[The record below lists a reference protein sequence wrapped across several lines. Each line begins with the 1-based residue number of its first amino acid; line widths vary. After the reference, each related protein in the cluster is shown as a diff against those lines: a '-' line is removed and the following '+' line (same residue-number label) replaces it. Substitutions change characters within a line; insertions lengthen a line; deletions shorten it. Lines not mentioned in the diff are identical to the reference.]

1 MVKEQPDD
9 APIINPM
16 AWLAPLFRLVV
27 TIVVGIMGGYLFGMI
42 GSMSYPGIGAI
53 GGALLG
59 FIFFGFLT
67 CCLVGAYKDCLPD
80 INAMF
85 DTSHV
90 VPDVLSHAV
99 FKHGKFTL
107 IVTVHRI
114 EGMQG
119 QGGILPWSNP
129 DTYVSIECG
138 INPIKRTCVKNN
150 LKYEEQFRLT
160 ITPKDEHIVI
170 KALDQD
176 IFGAQ
181 LLGYLNLDVDED
193 VIGHGFPQEQTFKL
207 EMGGKSDRT
216 GGKTVIVLSFDYT
229 DDYPI
234 AAQQAHVK
242 SFPHMAQRRKER
254 LLRSRE
260 LWNTKSY
267 GSCQHLESLTFNTN
281 VNMTVKEQQSQRQKD
296 LARKLQTDKESGKKL
311 PDDPES
317 THPIPESHV

>member
-16 AWLAPLFRLVV
+16 AFLVPVFRLTV
-27 TIVVGIMGGYLFGMI
+27 TLAVGIMGAYLFGMI
-42 GSMSYPGIGAI
+42 GSMSYPGVGAI
-53 GGALLG
+53 GGALIG
-59 FIFFGFLT
+59 FVFFGFLT

-85 DTSHV
+85 DGTAL
-90 VPDVLSHAV
+90 VPPIISHAV
-99 FKHGKFTL
+99 CKHGKFTL
-107 IVTVHRI
+107 IVTVHRL

-119 QGGILPWSNP
+119 MGGLFPWSNP

-138 INPIKRTCVKNN
+138 HNPIKRTCVKNN

-234 AAQQAHVK
+234 AAQQAHQK
-242 SFPHMAQRRKER
+242 NFPHVAQRRKER
-254 LLRSRE
+254 LMRSRD
-260 LWNTKSY
+260 LWQSKNY
-267 GSCQHLESLTFNTN
+267 GSCQHLEQLTFNTD
-281 VNMTVKEQQSQRQKD
+281 VNETVTEQKKQQDRD
-296 LARKLQTDKESGKKL
+296 LVSKKKKA

-317 THPIPESHV
+317 THPPPDSYV

>member
-1 MVKEQPDD
+1 MVKEDADD

-16 AWLAPLFRLVV
+16 GFLLPIFRLVV
-27 TIVVGIMGGYLFGMI
+27 TLAVAIMGAYLFGMI

-59 FIFFGFLT
+59 FLFFGFLT

-80 INAMF
+80 INAML
-85 DTSHV
+85 DATAI
-90 VPDVLSHAV
+90 VPPIISHAV
-99 FKHGKFTL
+99 CKHGQFTL
-107 IVTVHRI
+107 IVTVHRL

-119 QGGILPWSNP
+119 MGGLFPWSNP

-138 INPIKRTCVKNN
+138 HNPIKRTCVKNS
-150 LKYEEQFRLT
+150 LKYEEQFRLS
-160 ITPKDEHIVI
+160 ITPKDEHIVV

-229 DDYPI
+229 DDYPL

-242 SFPHMAQRRKER
+242 NFPHMAQRRKER
-254 LLRSRE
+254 LMRSRD
-260 LWNTKSY
+260 LWQSKNY
-267 GSCQHLESLTFNTN
+267 GSCQHLETLSFNTD
-281 VNMTVKEQQSQRQKD
+281 VKETVTEIKKEQ
-296 LARKLQTDKESGKKL
+296 DKMLTSKKKKKH
-311 PDDPES
+311 DDPES
-317 THPIPESHV
+317 THPPPDSQV